1 MNILKKTF
9 LGLAIA
15 INLFLPQLVFAQSGG
30 NASCDELKSHFPSN
44 GNLTQDVNA
53 LPSYCNV
60 EDIYKKIMNIALYA
74 IGIVAVIMIIYGGYI
89 YMTAGGNA
97 DQAKR
102 GRTILMW
109 AIAGLIVVLA
119 AASIVNIVV
128 KYVVEN

>member
-1 MNILKKTF
+1 MNIFKKTLAV
-9 LGLAIA
+9 LGIA
-15 INLFLPQLVFAQSGG
+15 ISLLVPQLALAQTGS

-44 GNLTQDVNA
+44 GNLTQDIGA
-53 LPSYCNV
+53 LPEYCNV

-74 IGIVAVIMIIYGGYI
+74 IGIVAVIMVIYGGYI

-97 DQAKR
+97 DQAKK

-109 AIAGLIVVLA
+109 AIAGLVVVLA
-119 AASIVNIVV
+119 AASLVNIVV